1 MGCVTV
7 IEPVVG
13 LHAFAMFMT
22 YPLVEQYIYRRLW
35 EQLSGSPFPASIN
48 QSHCTNYTNL
58 SIHQVGFHFILSRI
72 NIQVISLCTTGQL
85 RALFRG
91 PADSA

>member
-22 YPLVEQYIYRRLW
+22 YPLLQQYIYRRLW
-35 EQLSGSPFPASIN
+35 EQLSGSPFPVSIN
-48 QSHCTNYTNL
+48 QSHCSNNYTDL
-58 SIHQVGFHFILSRI
+58 SIHQVGFTLS
-72 NIQVISLCTTGQL
+72 
-85 RALFRG
+85 
-91 PADSA
+91 P